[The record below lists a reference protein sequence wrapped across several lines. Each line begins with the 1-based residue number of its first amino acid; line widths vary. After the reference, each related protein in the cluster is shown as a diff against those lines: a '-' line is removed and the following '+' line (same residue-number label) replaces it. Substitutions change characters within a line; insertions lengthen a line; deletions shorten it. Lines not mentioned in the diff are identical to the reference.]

1 MFINDFLDLGGA
13 ISFVLG
19 FHHVDITR
27 NGSHLY
33 FCGAFDS
40 RKDARRRFFIL
51 EVVILDVLV
60 DIELVVGLLVRVLF

>member
-13 ISFVLG
+13 IPFVLG

-40 RKDARRRFFIL
+40 RKDPRRLFISF
-51 EVVILDVLV
+51 EVVILDVIAV
-60 DIELVVGLLVRVLF
+60 IELVVGVLVRVLF

>member
-13 ISFVLG
+13 IAFVLG

-40 RKDARRRFFIL
+40 GEDPRRLSFIL
-51 EVVILDVLV
+51 EVVILDVIA
-60 DIELVVGLLVRVLF
+60 DIELIVGVLVRVLF